1 MEMALFALHAE
12 TLAIGVFFAA
22 VIVAV
27 IVAFTLHVR
36 LLAGQV
42 HRKQRERVA
51 ELAALRPQTHMGS
64 PAAIA
69 SVAACTQ
76 ATSQHEEVSARRA
89 A

>member
-22 VIVAV
+22 VIVAM

-42 HRKQRERVA
+42 HRKQRERAA
-51 ELAALRPQTHMGS
+51 ELAALRPQTHRAN
-64 PAAIA
+64 PAVSA
-69 SVAACTQ
+69 SNAAQ
-76 ATSQHEEVSARRA
+76 AWPASKDEGVSARKA